1 MYAFLYKTYGI
12 RQIQI
17 VWRFL
22 AQFTKALIKNRH
34 SNNDEL
40 GINRTNICIQIS
52 KFLDPGF
59 KKSNQFSRKLIHF
72 TRLSEKSYQQTK
84 NGLSVQVQVVFIL
97 FYLFVFDWRAV
108 KSIKPKK
115 HAKPY
120 PYPSHSCSFIFS
132 PFSFVLMFV
141 YSSYQTTKYK
151 NTHRH
156 KNRYTKKAN
165 EKNWLR

>member
-22 AQFTKALIKNRH
+22 AQFTKPLIKNRH

-40 GINRTNICIQIS
+40 SINRTNICLQIS
-52 KFLDPGF
+52 QFLDPGF

-115 HAKPY
+115 TRQAV
-120 PYPSHSCSFIFS
+120 SISQS
-132 PFSFVLMFV
+132 LLFV
-141 YSSYQTTKYK
+141 YFLPFFIRSNVCVFFISNNQVQKHT
-151 NTHRH
+151 
-156 KNRYTKKAN
+156 
-165 EKNWLR
+165 